1 MERFAH
7 PLARAGLYAPGAAFG
22 SPIRGPTARVLVE
35 GMDSRT
41 EGTLMS
47 ENGAAGQAAQ
57 VKDTATAQAGQVK
70 DTATQEAGHVAGVAK
85 DEAARVAH
93 EAGSQVRDLYQRTQS
108 ELKDQ
113 AGEQQQRAAAGLR
126 SLGEELGRMASS
138 QDSPGLASDL
148 VGQAASRVGS
158 VGDWLEGRDPGSLL
172 DEVKGFARRK
182 PGTFIAVAAVAG
194 VLAGRL
200 TRSLASGGSSTGTT
214 APSGGTDTAPGDTGD
229 VIVPTGSTGSTGD
242 APVATSFGAAE
253 TVAPATTTPA
263 YTTPV
268 VPPVVSPDDTP
279 VYTERVQAQGDE
291 GLRS

>member
-1 MERFAH
+1 
-7 PLARAGLYAPGAAFG
+7 
-22 SPIRGPTARVLVE
+22 
-35 GMDSRT
+35 
-41 EGTLMS
+41 MS

-57 VKDTATAQAGQVK
+57 VKDTATAQAGQLK
-70 DTATQEAGHVAGVAK
+70 DTATTEAGHVAGVAK

-138 QDSPGLASDL
+138 QDSPGVASDL
-148 VGQAASRVGS
+148 VGQAASRVGA

-172 DEVKGFARRK
+172 DEVKSFARRK

-200 TRSLASGGSSTGTT
+200 TRSLASGGSSDTSITT
-214 APSGGTDTAPGDTGD
+214 TSSTS
-229 VIVPTGSTGSTGD
+229 TGSSTGSAGSTGD

-268 VPPVVSPDDTP
+268 VPPVVSPEDTP

-291 GLRS
+291 GLRP

>member
-1 MERFAH
+1 
-7 PLARAGLYAPGAAFG
+7 
-22 SPIRGPTARVLVE
+22 
-35 GMDSRT
+35 MDSRT

-57 VKDTATAQAGQVK
+57 VKDTATAQAGQLK
-70 DTATQEAGHVAGVAK
+70 DTATTEAGHVAGVAK
-85 DEAARVAH
+85 DEAARVAK

-113 AGEQQQRAAAGLR
+113 AGEQQQRAAAGLH

-138 QDSPGLASDL
+138 QDSPGVASDL
-148 VGQAASRVGS
+148 VGQAASRVGA

-172 DEVKGFARRK
+172 DEVKSFARRK
-182 PGTFIAVAAVAG
+182 PGTFIAIAGVAG

-200 TRSLASGGSSTGTT
+200 TRSLASGGSSDTSSTSTGST
-214 APSGGTDTAPGDTGD
+214 STGNT
-229 VIVPTGSTGSTGD
+229 PSTGSTGD
-242 APVATSFGAAE
+242 VPVATSFGAAE

-268 VPPVVSPDDTP
+268 VPPVVSPEDTP

-291 GLRS
+291 GLRP